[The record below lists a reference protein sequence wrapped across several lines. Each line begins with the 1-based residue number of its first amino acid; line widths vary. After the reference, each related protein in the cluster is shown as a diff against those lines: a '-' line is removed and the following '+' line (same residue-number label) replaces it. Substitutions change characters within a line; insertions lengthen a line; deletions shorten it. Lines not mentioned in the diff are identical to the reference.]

1 MKEWILIMRKLLLL
15 LAFIAVVANAQ
26 AGRFWVCMTW
36 QGEPDLRSLS
46 RFAPILV
53 FAVEASY
60 NVQSTNI
67 LMSWTNRTRDPSWPG
82 VRWGID
88 WSTDWRTWHPLM
100 RATNVTAEK
109 VVVVD
114 ARRNA
119 AAYTN
124 RFFRLIT
131 N

>member
-1 MKEWILIMRKLLLL
+1 MRKVFLF
-15 LAFIAVVANAQ
+15 LAVIAVVANAQ

-36 QGEPDLRSLS
+36 QGEPDFQNFS
-46 RFAPILV
+46 RFAPVLV

-60 NVQSTNI
+60 KVQSTNI
-67 LMSWTNRTRDPSWPG
+67 LMSWTNPTRDPSWPG

-88 WSTDWRTWHPLM
+88 WSTDLRTWRPLM
-100 RATNVTAEK
+100 RATNASADK

-114 ARRNA
+114 ARKNA

-124 RFFRLIT
+124 RFFRLIR